1 MKYLTKQELAELELH
16 AQHVLTSEISDLIG
30 DTGRRER
37 LHSKIAGLSI
47 DHSRQLVNDSTLDI
61 LLNLYKQSK
70 TKKIKADYLKG
81 EPVNLTENLASL
93 HMAMR
98 DGMPAIDQQ
107 LKQQITSNRELYLK
121 FAERVRSGVIR
132 SYNNK
137 IITDLV
143 HIGIGGSHLGQELAV
158 ECLKDGRDSGPNIHF
173 LSNMDS

>member
-1 MKYLTKQELAELELH
+1 MKYLTEKELAELELH
-16 AQHVLTSEISDLIG
+16 AQHVLTSEIYDHIE

-37 LHSKIAGLSI
+37 LHLKIAGLTI

-98 DGMPAIDQQ
+98 DGMPDLDQKLRQ
-107 LKQQITSNRELYLK
+107 RISSNRELYLE
-121 FAERVRSGVIR
+121 FADRVRSGAIR

-137 IITDLV
+137 IFI
-143 HIGIGGSHLGQELAV
+143 
-158 ECLKDGRDSGPNIHF
+158 RR
-173 LSNMDS
+173 